1 LQIHRIGEANAD
13 LQLEFRPALRPA
25 SCLAAILVF
34 FALPAG
40 SALPT
45 LSVIQFGAKADGILR
60 TDGAMVAGSPVLTSS
75 SGSFTASDVGKYIQV
90 VGAGPGGASH
100 VDGSMTEASAVLHSP
115 SGAFA
120 PTDVGRGIIVLGAG
134 ASGGNLI
141 TTIAGYASPTSALLN
156 AVAGRAVT
164 NALYYYGAMTL
175 EGTIEKALSPTSVQ
189 LSAAA
194 SATVAAATY
203 AYGTNDQAAFQSAVD
218 GVGRSGGGV
227 VSVPQATDC
236 PAHAVC
242 GYVIAATDQTTAS
255 APGAVKIR
263 YSNVTFTGQ
272 GSSTSLFC
280 RGAWATYSNS
290 VKFPNQNATIR
301 GNCLA
306 IGDNGGPSGAAG
318 ESVSNVTISGLHLYG
333 MTNGNTYNTSFGPTD
348 PPLTTTGDGWDI
360 THKAIYLWEG
370 GAFSDI
376 RIDSVY
382 IQDFKGENIFS
393 GGSAVSGMVIQ
404 NSTMTNFNG
413 DGISVLA
420 ADLQVLNNVMS
431 NGSNAGVEDATKGS
445 GSGSLVRQVYSS
457 NTISLMPREAI
468 VIYGVDGTVPSGTVQ
483 ILGNCL
489 STIGQINGSAAQ
501 TGILVIAQAGGDNV
515 APANVSITGN
525 VCHDCR
531 SFGVLESSG
540 NTQVSA
546 NIFIVDGFNAY
557 NFLSFTFPMNNFAI
571 SGNVGY
577 VTGAGHSLDTVYA
590 LNPGYMS
597 GNFAWNDVTVQGN
610 VWNFPGT
617 SNYTF
622 YTTQGPAWNLVTSKN
637 VIWAGDTC
645 IGCTYPDVNHGVV
658 NLSKS
663 LTIEPYGPVVTVTGN
678 TASVTATIDAS
689 KEQGGSQVRIV
700 NTGSFPVVFASDA
713 NLSLAAP
720 VKVLAGGSASFR
732 YNDSIRKFVGE

>member
-1 LQIHRIGEANAD
+1 
-13 LQLEFRPALRPA
+13 
-25 SCLAAILVF
+25 
-34 FALPAG
+34 
-40 SALPT
+40 
-45 LSVIQFGAKADGILR
+45 
-60 TDGAMVAGSPVLTSS
+60 M
-75 SGSFTASDVGKYIQV
+75 TA
-90 VGAGPGGASH
+90 
-100 VDGSMTEASAVLHSP
+100 ASAVLNSA

-134 ASGGNLI
+134 VSGSNLV
-141 TTIAGYASPTSALLN
+141 TTIGGYASPTSVLLT
-156 AVAGRAVT
+156 AAAGRAVT

-175 EGTIEKALSPTSVQ
+175 EGTIAKTLSPTSIQ

-194 SATVAAATY
+194 SATVTGATY

-227 VSVPQATDC
+227 VSVPGATAC

-242 GYVIAATDQTTAS
+242 GYVIAATDQMTAS

-263 YSNVTFTGQ
+263 YSNVSFTGQ
-272 GSSTSLFC
+272 GSSTNLFC
-280 RGAWATYSNS
+280 RGAWATYANS
-290 VKFPNQNATIR
+290 AKFPGQTAAMR

-306 IGDNGGPSGAAG
+306 IGDNGGPNGAAG
-318 ESVSNVTISGLHLYG
+318 EAVSNVTISGVHLYG
-333 MTNGNTYNTSFGPTD
+333 MTNGNTFNTSFSPTD

-360 THKAIYLWEG
+360 THKAIYLFEG
-370 GAFSDI
+370 SAFSNI

-382 IQDFKGENIFS
+382 IQDFKGENVFS

-420 ADLQVLNNVMS
+420 ADLQVLNNLIS
-431 NGSNAGVEDATKGS
+431 NGSNAGVENATKGS
-445 GSGSLVRQVYSS
+445 GSGALVRQVYSF
-457 NTISLMPREAI
+457 NTISSMPREGI
-468 VIYGVDGTVPSGTVQ
+468 VVYGVDSTVPSGTVE

-489 STIGQINGSAAQ
+489 NTIGQINGSAAQ
-501 TGILVIAQAGGDNV
+501 TGILVIPQAGGNNV
-515 APANVSITGN
+515 APANITISGN
-525 VCHDCR
+525 ICHDCR
-531 SFGVLESSG
+531 SFGILESSG
-540 NTQVSA
+540 KTQVSA
-546 NIFIVDGFNAY
+546 NVFIVDQFNAY
-557 NFLSFTFPMNNFAI
+557 NFLSFTFPMTDFHI

-577 VTGAGHSLDTVYA
+577 ATGAGHSLDSVYV
-590 LNPGYMS
+590 LNPGYAS

-622 YTTQGPAWNLVTSKN
+622 YTTQGPAWNLVTAKN
-637 VIWAGDTC
+637 VTWEGDTC

-678 TASVTATIDAS
+678 LASVTATIDAG
-689 KEQGGSQVRIV
+689 KEQGGSEIRIV
-700 NTGSFPVVFASDA
+700 NAGSLPVVFAPDG

-720 VKVLAGGSASFR
+720 VKVAAGGSVSFR
-732 YNDSIRKFVGE
+732 YNDSIRKFVRD